1 MTLQMDVGLG
11 FATDQLREICKIC
24 IAKQKALVLQE
35 HKTGIRLILGG
46 CEKGIADEGMRWEL
60 WGLGENAGECK
71 EEALLTLLKKDTI
84 AERRKV
90 STFVGEDLLGTGG
103 SWLLTQGFWKITVK
117 EF

>member
-1 MTLQMDVGLG
+1 
-11 FATDQLREICKIC
+11 
-24 IAKQKALVLQE
+24 
-35 HKTGIRLILGG
+35 
-46 CEKGIADEGMRWEL
+46 MRWEL

-117 EF
+117 EFWVGVLNMIIFILLSLNMYAYTNIHKLQIKEGCLFFVK